1 MVREITWNNFTVVQA
16 NLDLWNSIYSL
27 LVWFKKDLCTESSF
41 FSNTASTYV
50 VCLHNPYNLN
60 NNTMEVKKASFL
72 SYVSCLFLVIFLGC
86 HRCLVSFSAQL
97 SQKKYSYVKQA
108 TDAKSLLS
116 YHMYCGKGGLK
127 SESTGR
133 FSNCPK
139 NVPKTILI
147 YYIQ

>member
-1 MVREITWNNFTVVQA
+1 MLYNVSTIPIISITTPWK
-16 NLDLWNSIYSL
+16 S
-27 LVWFKKDLCTESSF
+27 
-41 FSNTASTYV
+41 
-50 VCLHNPYNLN
+50 
-60 NNTMEVKKASFL
+60 KKASFL

-147 YYIQ
+147 YYIQYTLSFYNNEPSKNKHFLILLYSLARNSQEPKLKRIFEIP